1 MKKVV
6 SVAVAAMLAG
16 TSLAAFAGCGSN
28 VDSESPET
36 LEVYVCNLGYGYAW
50 AEQMLEDFA
59 QEDWVKEKY
68 PNLQIDFAQDAVE
81 QNSKNWLENNSTN
94 YDVIMCTNLESYL
107 GASEGKTV
115 DLTELVYN
123 KTVPGED
130 VTIAEKM
137 FDSVLESNRDPDSTA
152 EDPHYYTA
160 TFASGMAGIAYN
172 ATVLEELGF
181 EEPNTTDELFAIAE
195 SISTGVYVEG
205 ASGDYTVGQSV
216 DRNVYASQSAF
227 VTYGVS
233 AYINYTV
240 ETWWAQYEGVGNYVN
255 YFEGVSDGIAGNS
268 AVTRQTGRLKALE
281 ATDTMMDYTRL
292 YPSAERDAYRRAQNE
307 VVMGVSLFMA
317 NGDWFDMEE
326 RDFAAS
332 APGAGEVRLMNTPVL
347 SSIREKTP
355 SIPDDATLSLIV
367 EAVDNGCNSIEEA
380 AEAYPELAGKGIKDT
395 DYQTVHDARMLVYSI
410 GPRHNVVI
418 PECSPAKELAA
429 DFILYMATD
438 KSLETYASMTGGASL
453 PFDYNYQ
460 ENTEL
465 WNSFSAMQ
473 QQRLELFS
481 DPDLNIMPNVAKYP
495 LVLRGGFSS
504 WYPCE
509 NPGYEFQTNGSTAQE
524 VYDEIIQYW
533 TENNSSRFRIACS
546 QAGISIG

>member
-94 YDVIMCTNLESYL
+94 YDVIMCTN
-107 GASEGKTV
+107 
-115 DLTELVYN
+115 
-123 KTVPGED
+123 VPGED
-130 VTIAEKM
+130 VTFAEKM

-195 SISTGVYVEG
+195 SISTGSYVAG

-281 ATDTMMDYTRL
+281 ATDAMMDYTRL

-367 EAVDNGCNSIEEA
+367 EAVDNGCNTIEEA
-380 AEAYPELAGKGIKDT
+380 AAKYPELAGKGIKDT

-465 WNSFSAMQ
+465 C
-473 QQRLELFS
+473 LELFS

-524 VYDEIIQYW
+524 VYD
-533 TENNSSRFRIACS
+533 
-546 QAGISIG
+546 